1 MNKKDLRNYDCCRV
15 RRYNVYE
22 ITYCELV
29 RVNGMIS
36 VAGCLL
42 GSPPPPPRVPGDI
55 DSLSMKL
62 DRRGMKQAAA
72 VLTAKGRIVAATL
85 ITLVHAG
92 CSRYFTVGRK
102 MPPREKNRSH
112 LILCVAVRIDT
123 FLSPVNQ

>member
-1 MNKKDLRNYDCCRV
+1 MC
-15 RRYNVYE
+15 
-22 ITYCELV
+22 
-29 RVNGMIS
+29 VNGMIS

-42 GSPPPPPRVPGDI
+42 GSVPPPRVPGDI

-72 VLTAKGRIVAATL
+72 VLTAKGRIAAATL

-102 MPPREKNRSH
+102 MPPPREKNRSH